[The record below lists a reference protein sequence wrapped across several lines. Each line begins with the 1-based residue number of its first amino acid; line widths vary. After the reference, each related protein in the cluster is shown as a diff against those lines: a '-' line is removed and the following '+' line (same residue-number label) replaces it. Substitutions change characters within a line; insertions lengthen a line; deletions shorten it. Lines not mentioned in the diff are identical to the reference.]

1 MSGGAR
7 PLGLRLPAVIGNWFV
22 PALSLLSCLMAV
34 AGHAAEVPDIPGKDD
49 HPPELTHVFSGV
61 VQHIDATTLRI
72 SRPHETHTFLLTNCN
87 DAHRVSVSANAL
99 HRPVEVTCSGNRDPY
114 CALKVKVLAS
124 LPQPTP
130 KEEKTPTYYLTGI
143 IRGLEAGHL
152 TIQSDESTHVFVVDA
167 LTMYYDQ
174 EGYIMLEPRPN
185 VDLRSARRVK
195 IGYTGRRE
203 PYRTVSVEF
212 LR

>member
-1 MSGGAR
+1 MIRNCFGS
-7 PLGLRLPAVIGNWFV
+7 
-22 PALSLLSCLMAV
+22 ALSLLFCLAVV
-34 AGHAAEVPDIPGKDD
+34 AGEAAEVPDIPGKDD
-49 HPPELTHVFSGV
+49 RPPELTHVFSGV

-72 SRPHETHTFLLTNCN
+72 SRPHETHTFLLANCG
-87 DAHRVSVSANAL
+87 DTHRVRVSANAL

-114 CALKVKVLAS
+114 CALKVKVLVS
-124 LPQPTP
+124 LPPPTP

-152 TIQSDESTHVFVVDA
+152 TVQSGESTHLFVVDA

-174 EGYIMLEPRPN
+174 EGYIILEPHPN
-185 VDLRSARRVK
+185 VDLRGARRVK
-195 IGYTGRRE
+195 IGYNSRRE
-203 PYRTVSVEF
+203 PYHTVSVEF